1 MKKLLLLF
9 AVLLS
14 TVGAW
19 AQEVVTYINVNNVY
33 KLHCNAS
40 SHASGTPQGK
50 YLADDADG
58 KILGRSDEGTYFCF
72 EKADGENQYYIKNVK
87 TGKYI
92 NAEASSNA
100 PVTTSTEKAG
110 ATVWTLRVPTR
121 TTGVVTFGLPGD
133 FYLNN
138 NGGEGSQY
146 LKANYH
152 NGGPTANNAC
162 SLWKLEDHGPLV
174 TFVNV
179 QKDGTQYALYI
190 NNGALDKTKLTGE
203 TTIESLGDNAK
214 FVATKLANGKYTFY
228 NVANKVYMIWRSKS
242 GGHNDAKGVLETYN
256 SEYCDWTIVSSHG
269 DGREGTMS
277 LYGKRGDKSNGS
289 LILLSNGEFDAYG
302 YSLGWDSGFSNVF
315 QIDNLAHFKYTFK
328 HDGETKGTQE
338 SFIAPLGNVY
348 PAPKTLPAYVTW
360 TLPEGTVEESAKE
373 HTYEI
378 AVEYDLPF
386 EVSEN
391 FASAKWYYMNI
402 RSNDK
407 KWVAHSVNLPY
418 SNRKQRYPDIYG
430 QWAFMGNPF
439 DGIQLL
445 NKGAGASY
453 TLGYDGTSTGSN
465 IHMKNGST
473 TWTIE
478 QGNEGFALHI
488 GTTNQYLHDYDQ
500 SLQIWDNG
508 QARGDRGSALQ
519 VEAVEEFKFHQ
530 LWGNHYP
537 WTTEVLTKLPAG
549 VEDCQ
554 YHNDGLANI
563 RMAQTNIVAE
573 GGDITIDFAYSN
585 GSHMLMIAGVDLVKD
600 GVVVKQD
607 YHEGSAGS
615 NPSGTQYVLS
625 EVETGEYTLR
635 YFVCEKKTGDHQH
648 SLDATN
654 GNITVT
660 GAKRANVGVKYVFT
674 LDGVEKEQSELVSC
688 VPGEEYPDIANVFP
702 YGIYVSKP
710 SGTIVDPDIVNGLVT
725 KTILMEER
733 LPFYKST
740 SYEEATWYV
749 VDMHSYEARY
759 VWTYVPDATTPQH
772 NVQLPIEG
780 VQTEL
785 FEDEKYWCFIGNAYD
800 GFKIYNKAAGE
811 SLTLNKP
818 EDGNTSAWMSDAAS
832 ATSYN
837 LAPTTSVTK
846 SSFCFQPKGH
856 TYYLNTQKPE
866 GVSVKILQGWSDS
879 DEGSSCRFFT
889 PTDFIEEA
897 ILANYNPE
905 APIGAVGTK
914 TVLRDNTVRDVIANA
929 LSAIQADGWN
939 AEVITPKVSEV
950 IGSLI
955 ESDKVEMA
963 DGYYFIKGT
972 GTGNNANW
980 YVTYEGVDCKAV
992 ALANGEKLGA
1002 KHVWSIEAVDGEDG
1016 KYKFKSSN
1024 LDKYLTIAAAP
1035 TVSKITSNYND
1046 GYAFKFNETS
1056 SIAHW
1061 IIKDGNNYTMRTEN
1075 DGRINEWH
1083 GGEDDE
1089 SWYIVP
1095 ATELDITISN
1105 AGWATTCL
1113 PFDVV
1118 LPEELT
1124 AYALTGVDDVNGE
1137 ETGTVSLISKAGI
1150 PAKQGALLNGAP
1162 GTYTLSIEE
1171 TASNWEANMLSG
1183 TTVATDM
1190 STLTGDVYLLTA
1202 DGENSAKLSKLVLAD
1217 DATEAKK
1224 TLAANKAY
1232 LNIAPLSARFLVF
1245 NFDGDNETAIESIGS
1260 ENANMKAE
1268 IFDLAGRRVQKAQKG
1283 LYIVNGKKV
1292 IK

>member
-14 TVGAW
+14 TVGVW
-19 AQEVVTYINVNNVY
+19 AQTEVILVSENVESPEHVYYIMCNNSY
-33 KLHCNAS
+33 N
-40 SHASGTPQGK
+40 G
-50 YLADDADG
+50 
-58 KILGRSDEGTYFCF
+58 
-72 EKADGENQYYIKNVK
+72 NQYYMNMHS
-87 TGKYI
+87 GP
-92 NAEASSNA
+92 ASSKENA
-100 PVTTSTEKAG
+100 HKFAFFAGTKEGDYQIYSVDLQKWLSYTPSAKDDTPAFAVLIDNQTDAQVWHASLAKSSTVYQFQPYN
-110 ATVWTLRVPTR
+110 TQ
-121 TTGVVTFGLPGD
+121 
-133 FYLNN
+133 
-138 NGGEGSQY
+138 GS
-146 LKANYH
+146 
-152 NGGPTANNAC
+152 
-162 SLWKLEDHGPLV
+162 
-174 TFVNV
+174 
-179 QKDGTQYALYI
+179 
-190 NNGALDKTKLTGE
+190 
-203 TTIESLGDNAK
+203 
-214 FVATKLANGKYTFY
+214 
-228 NVANKVYMIWRSKS
+228 
-242 GGHNDAKGVLETYN
+242 TYN
-256 SEYCDWTIVSSHG
+256 SYMNWNGGVEPVANTHYKLDKEETVGVWRQGADNDGGSAWVITEALQEVSF
-269 DGREGTMS
+269 T
-277 LYGKRGDKSNGS
+277 YN
-289 LILLSNGEFDAYG
+289 
-302 YSLGWDSGFSNVF
+302 
-315 QIDNLAHFKYTFK
+315 YTY
-328 HDGETKGTQE
+328 KGTSKLTE
-338 SFIAPLGNVY
+338 SVTARIGRAF
-348 PAPKTLPAYVTW
+348 PAPATLPAYVTY
-360 TLPEGTVEESAKE
+360 TLPEDNVAEEDGGTTIDVECN
-373 HTYEI
+373 YN
-378 AVEYDLPF
+378 LPF
-386 EVSEN
+386 EVSEDY
-391 FASAKWYYMNI
+391 ATAKWYYMNI

-445 NKGAGASY
+445 NKGAGAGY
-453 TLGYDGTSTGSN
+453 TLGYDGTSTESN

-478 QGNEGFALHI
+478 QGNGGFALHI
-488 GTTNQYLHDYDQ
+488 GTTNQYLHDYNQ
-500 SLQIWDNG
+500 SLKIWNDGNAG
-508 QARGDRGSALQ
+508 GDRGSALQ

-537 WTTEVLTKLPAG
+537 WTTEVLTELPDG
-549 VEDCQ
+549 VVDCS
-554 YHNDGLANI
+554 HHDDGLANI
-563 RMAQTNIVAE
+563 RMAQTNIVAK

-600 GVVVKQD
+600 RVVVKQD

-615 NPSGTQYVLS
+615 NPSRTAYTLS

-635 YFVCEKKTGDHQH
+635 YFVCEKKSGTNQH
-648 SLDATN
+648 SLDATY

-702 YGIYVSKP
+702 YGIYVTKP
-710 SGTIVDPDIVNGLVT
+710 SGTIVDSDIVNGLVT
-725 KTILMEER
+725 KTIQMEER

-740 SYEEATWYV
+740 SYEEATWYLL
-749 VDMHSYEARY
+749 DMHSYEARY
-759 VWTYVPDATTPQH
+759 VWTYVPNATTAEY
-772 NVQLPIEG
+772 NVQLPVEG

-785 FEDEKYWCFIGNAYD
+785 FGDDKLWCFVGNAYD

-811 SLTLNKP
+811 NLTLNKP

-856 TYYLNTQKPE
+856 TFYLNTQ
-866 GVSVKILQGWSDS
+866 GVLLTPQDKNKVKVLKGWDKT

-889 PTDFIEEA
+889 PTDFIKEA
-897 ILANYNPE
+897 ILANFDPV

-914 TVLRDNTVRDVIANA
+914 TVLKDNTVRDIIANT

-939 AEVITPKVSEV
+939 AEVITPEVSEA

-963 DGYYFIKGT
+963 AGYYFIKGT
-972 GTGNNANW
+972 GTGNSANW

-1002 KHVWSIEAVDGEDG
+1002 KHVWSIEAVDDEEG

-1024 LDKYLTIAAAP
+1024 LDKYLTIVAAAD
-1035 TVSKITSNYND
+1035 VSKITSNYDD
-1046 GYAFKFNETS
+1046 GHAFNFKETS
-1056 SIAHW
+1056 SIAQW
-1061 IIKDGNNYTMRTEN
+1061 IIKDPNNYTMRTEN

-1083 GGEDDE
+1083 AGTDNGE
-1089 SWYIVP
+1089 SWYIIP
-1095 ATELDITISN
+1095 ATELDITVTS

-1124 AYALTGVDDVNGE
+1124 AYALTGVDNVNGE

-1183 TTVATDM
+1183 TTVAKDM

-1202 DGENSAKLSKLVLAD
+1202 DGENSAKLSKLVLAN

-1232 LNIAPLSARFLVF
+1232 LNIATSSARFLVF
-1245 NFDGDNETAIESIGS
+1245 NFDEDNETAIESIGS
-1260 ENANMKAE
+1260 EEGNMKEE

-1283 LYIVNGKKV
+1283 LYIVNGQKV